1 MKKIIIATYFF
12 QPCTLTPSQRVT
24 YWAEN
29 FHRLGYWPI
38 IVTRE
43 WEIETES
50 YFDTKKKVGNRIR
63 HVIHENYEVYYI
75 PFRPGILDRA
85 YVSWGENY
93 LRPLFLA
100 VKLLDI
106 FLVNYTLKCTS
117 YRGYLPVLKTI
128 INEEKISSLLIS
140 GAPFYLFKLGYIITK
155 ESNIPWFA
163 DYRDDW
169 TTNEIEIQKG
179 SSILRRFINFIER
192 NYEKKWVGTSEKIL
206 SVTDFYTNRISKLVG
221 RKGIT
226 IENGFDD
233 DILKLESIP
242 LFDDFTI
249 VYSGTLYSFQNLN
262 IILEALKLFL
272 LQGRKFNLV
281 FLGSGFDIK
290 EKRRIDELIAE
301 ELKPYVKIT
310 NRMSRLEALRFM
322 QQSHVLLSIS
332 YGALK
337 GIPSSKLYEYIGL
350 RKPVILC
357 PSDKDVM
364 ENMLTDAGVCYVA
377 NTAEE
382 CFRQIEAVMK
392 IYSSQ
397 DTKVFTNNSTRKISK
412 YSRRNQLAKLEGI
425 L

>member
-29 FHRLGYWPI
+29 FHKLGYSPI

-43 WEIETES
+43 WDTEIES
-50 YFDTKKKVGNRIR
+50 YFDTKKKVGNTIR
-63 HVIHENYEVYYI
+63 HVIYKNYEVYYI
-75 PFRPGILDRA
+75 PFKPGILDKS
-85 YVSWGENY
+85 YVNWGENY

-106 FLVNYTLKCTS
+106 FLVNFTLKYTS
-117 YRGYLPVLKTI
+117 YHGYVPVIKSILNK
-128 INEEKISSLLIS
+128 EKISSLLIS
-140 GAPFYLFKLGYIITK
+140 GAPFYLFKLGYIIRK
-155 ESNIPWFA
+155 ESKIPWFA

-179 SSILRRFINFIER
+179 GSILRKFINFIER
-192 NYEKKWVGTSEKIL
+192 KYEKKWVGSAEKVI
-206 SVTDFYTNRISKLVG
+206 SVTDFYTKRISKLVG
-221 RKGIT
+221 KKGIT

-242 LFDDFTI
+242 LFNEFTL
-249 VYSGTLYSFQNLN
+249 VYSGTLYPFQDLS
-262 IILEALKLFL
+262 IVLEALNIFL
-272 LQGRKFNLV
+272 SQGKKFNLV
-281 FLGSGFDIK
+281 FLGSGFDVK
-290 EKRRIDELIAE
+290 EKRRIDSLIAE

-310 NRMSRLEALRFM
+310 NRLSRKEALQFM

-350 RKPVILC
+350 RKPVLLC

-382 CFRQIEAVMK
+382 CFLQIEAIMK

-397 DTKVFTNNSTRKISK
+397 DTKFFTNNPNQKISK
-412 YSRRNQLAKLEGI
+412 YTRASQLAKLDGV